1 MIQKDTVKR
10 NKHYRCLEY
19 DADQDKDLYLIACGK
34 EQCDPLTVNGPD
46 IRTGYHLHVILSGK
60 GVLYAGGQ
68 EIHPHFGQM
77 FLLKDQESVKYHAD
91 ANDPWEYCWVTFNG
105 RNAKQLVEDLGFTER
120 IYCVD
125 SAIEAKEFF
134 RLIHRMHEKPE
145 MNYYNDMAREGMM
158 LEFLA
163 LALEATATPEKKIAR
178 RNDRPIESYIN
189 LALEFIHF
197 NYMSITV
204 NDIIEYVGFTRSY
217 FTTTFKEHVGVSPQK
232 YLLQYRMK
240 KACEQLESTDNTV
253 KEIASSVGYENALT
267 FSRSFKQVYG
277 ISPTDY
283 RQNLLKEV

>member
-19 DADQDKDLYLIACGK
+19 DADQDKDLYLIAYGK

-46 IRTGYHLHVILSGK
+46 VRTGYHLHVILSGK

-105 RNAKQLVEDLGFTER
+105 RNAKQLVEDLGFTEG

-125 SAIEAKEFF
+125 SA
-134 RLIHRMHEKPE
+134 
-145 MNYYNDMAREGMM
+145 
-158 LEFLA
+158 
-163 LALEATATPEKKIAR
+163 
-178 RNDRPIESYIN
+178 IESYIN

-232 YLLQYRMK
+232 YLLQFRMK

-253 KEIASSVGYENALT
+253 KEIASSIGYENALT